1 MALAL
6 AGMLGPEQ
14 DYIKGTTP
22 TDAAIIEGKKTTLAL
37 GDLAAK
43 QKAQDYVNGNLKD
56 LYSQARRNDL
66 SAEGAAALMQYSP
79 DLYNHLATLQK
90 DASDDAKRKEI
101 QAKNMYAGSIA
112 FVGAS
117 PDQPQAWLDAR
128 AAHHMNGIP
137 GGIFDQE
144 YSPELFR
151 IAKLGAAGLDSTK
164 FTPPTGEITQ
174 KDGIIYQE
182 TPVGQKFLAREP
194 DAKRMKADWKM
205 KVDENG
211 NPVTKQADVGGRTQ
225 TFAVEVDDQ
234 GNERISTKPLGLSAP
249 PRAAP
254 RQAAPKL
261 VQTVDDQGNLQWESV
276 GGGQV
281 PKGKPIQKNG
291 SPSGEESKDAGFYSR
306 MKSVS
311 PDLDAL
317 ESKGGPTAIT
327 ALAASLPFLGGIAG
341 RTAMT
346 PIQQQYQTA
355 AMGWI
360 RAKLRKE
367 SGAVIGPQEAKDE
380 WTTYFPVVGDT
391 PENIQYKRKLR
402 AIAENEM
409 KISSGKAAP
418 LADKAIEENLAA
430 GGGSQNVNMQHYQ
443 AALKAAAGN
452 PAKIKAINDRAR
464 QMGII
469 K

>member
-1 MALAL
+1 MPLAL

-14 DYIKGTTP
+14 DYIKGSTP

-182 TPVGQKFLAREP
+182 TPEGPKFLAQAAKAEKPAEIPAIDPKTNKEITRVIDLKNGKIRTERQLVSGKWENLGESSPQREP
-194 DAKRMKADWKM
+194 AQVMTPVQKSQSENQLRQEYRADSKTYVELKR
-205 KVDENG
+205 
-211 NPVTKQADVGGRTQ
+211 QVGIIRSSLKDPSAAAT
-225 TFAVEVDDQ
+225 
-234 GNERISTKPLGLSAP
+234 LSAATAYMKMLDP
-249 PRAAP
+249 GSVVRESELGMAMQASGALDRMSNYMNVIQQGKVLTQQQKEDFGRLAEQYMAAADEA
-254 RQAAPKL
+254 QTKL
-261 VQTVDDQGNLQWESV
+261 NQSYADIANRSGLNADNIVIH
-276 GGGQV
+276 
-281 PKGKPIQKNG
+281 KP
-291 SPSGEESKDAGFYSR
+291 ESK
-306 MKSVS
+306 
-311 PDLDAL
+311 
-317 ESKGGPTAIT
+317 
-327 ALAASLPFLGGIAG
+327 
-341 RTAMT
+341 
-346 PIQQQYQTA
+346 
-355 AMGWI
+355 
-360 RAKLRKE
+360 
-367 SGAVIGPQEAKDE
+367 
-380 WTTYFPVVGDT
+380 
-391 PENIQYKRKLR
+391 
-402 AIAENEM
+402 
-409 KISSGKAAP
+409 
-418 LADKAIEENLAA
+418 LAA
-430 GGGSQNVNMQHYQ
+430 GSQGANMQHYQ